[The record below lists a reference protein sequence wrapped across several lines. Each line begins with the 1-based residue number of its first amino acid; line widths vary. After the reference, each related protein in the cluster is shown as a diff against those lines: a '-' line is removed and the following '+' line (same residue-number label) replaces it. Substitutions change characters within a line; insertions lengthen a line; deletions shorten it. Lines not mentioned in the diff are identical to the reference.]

1 MSQTPA
7 TSAAPESSHEV
18 DEAPTSES
26 ARSGASRIDDTPFG
40 PGFIVQEGTVEP
52 LLERVARLER
62 RSRVQFFALVILALA
77 AIGFL
82 FDGLLVEHV
91 IVRQK
96 LMESKEL
103 TLLDNDGNARLFLRM
118 YSKVP
123 VIQIMDSN
131 GRPRMS
137 MGLRFD
143 NSPFLDLSD
152 RSGRTRATFEITEDD
167 APALRMF
174 DQNGN
179 RTFNIN

>member
-1 MSQTPA
+1 M
-7 TSAAPESSHEV
+7 
-18 DEAPTSES
+18 
-26 ARSGASRIDDTPFG
+26 
-40 PGFIVQEGTVEP
+40 
-52 LLERVARLER
+52 
-62 RSRVQFFALVILALA
+62 QFFALAILALA
-77 AIGFL
+77 AVGFL

-123 VIQIMDSN
+123 VIQIMDNN

-137 MGLRFD
+137 LGLRFD
-143 NSPFLDLSD
+143 DSPFVDLSD